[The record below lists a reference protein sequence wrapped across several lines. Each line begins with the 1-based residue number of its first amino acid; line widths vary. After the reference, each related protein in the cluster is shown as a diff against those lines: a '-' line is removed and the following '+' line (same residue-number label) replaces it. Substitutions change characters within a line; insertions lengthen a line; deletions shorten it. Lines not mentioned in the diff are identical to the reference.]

1 MTIGQRVVLILLG
14 LSLLGGV
21 ITGSQI
27 YYRLSYVWL
36 LLYLGNWVWA
46 ILSLR
51 GVRVKRNARSLR
63 AQLGQIF
70 EERFD
75 VINDSRLP
83 RVWLEVR
90 DASSLPGSLS
100 SQVFTQIGGRQGR
113 TYIARTRL
121 VKRGVYALGP
131 TQLISGD
138 LFGLF
143 PQQKEIPAEAALLVY
158 PMLVDIR
165 AFPGPIGL
173 ITGGDA
179 LRRRTPQITPNAAG
193 VREYAPGD
201 SMSRIHWPSTA
212 RRDMLMV
219 KEFELDPQAEVWIFM
234 DAEQRLLAEMPWNP
248 DFEVKSAWDKNVRIG
263 LPPSTEEYSASIAAS
278 LARYYIRMKRAVGL
292 VSRGEN
298 PVLLPSDRGG
308 RQLIKI
314 LESLA
319 LWKADGDLPLLGLIE
334 AQAQNIPRGS
344 TVILVTPSTE
354 KEIELATDYLVRRGL
369 RPIVVLLD
377 AKTFGGAESTE
388 AVQEGLRIQNIPVR
402 VIRCGDNLE
411 TSLSSR

>member
-51 GVRVKRNARSLR
+51 GVHVKRTARSLR

-90 DASSLPGSLS
+90 DGSSLPGSLS
-100 SQVFTQIGGRQGR
+100 SQVFTQIGGQQGR

-121 VKRGVYALGP
+121 VRRGVYPLGP
-131 TQLISGD
+131 TILISGD

-143 PQQKEIPAEAALLVY
+143 PQEKEFPVEAALLVY
-158 PMLVDIR
+158 PMLVEVR

-173 ITGGDA
+173 ISGGDA
-179 LRRRTPQITPNAAG
+179 LRRRTPQITPNASG

-201 SMSRIHWPSTA
+201 SMNRIHWPTTA

-219 KEFELDPQAEVWIFM
+219 KEFELDPQAEVWIFL
-234 DAEQRLLAEMPWNP
+234 DAENGIFSEMPWNP
-248 DFEVKSAWDKNVRIG
+248 DFEIKTAWEKNARID

-292 VSRGEN
+292 VSRGDN

-354 KEIELATDYLVRRGL
+354 QEIELATDYLVRRGL
-369 RPIVVLLD
+369 RPVVVLLD
-377 AKTFGGAESTE
+377 AKTFGGAEGTDRLR
-388 AVQEGLRIQNIPVR
+388 EGLRVQNIPVR
-402 VIRCGDNLE
+402 VIRCGDHLE
-411 TSLSSR
+411 VALSSR

>member
-14 LSLLGGV
+14 FSLLGGV

-36 LLYLGNWVWA
+36 LLYLGNWLWA

-51 GVRVKRNARSLR
+51 GVRVRRNARSLR

-75 VINDSRLP
+75 VINESRLP

-90 DASSLPGSLS
+90 DDSELPGALS

-121 VKRGVYALGP
+121 IKRGVYPLGP
-131 TQLISGD
+131 TQLLSGD

-143 PQQKEIPAEAALLVY
+143 PQRKEIPAESALLVY
-158 PMLVDIR
+158 PMLVEVR
-165 AFPGPIGL
+165 TFPGPIGL

-179 LRRRTPQITPNAAG
+179 LRRRTPQITANASG

-201 SMSRIHWPSTA
+201 SMNRIHWRTTA

-219 KEFELDPQAEVWIFM
+219 KEFELDPQAEVWIFL
-234 DAEQRLLAEMPWNP
+234 DADQTTLAELPWNP
-248 DFEVKSAWDKNVRIG
+248 DIEVKTAFEKNARIE
-263 LPPSTEEYSASIAAS
+263 LPPSTEEYSASLAAS
-278 LARYYIRMKRAVGL
+278 LARYYIRLKRAVGL

-319 LWKADGDLPLLGLIE
+319 LWQADGDLPLLGLIE

-344 TVILVTPSTE
+344 TVILITPSTE
-354 KEIELATDYLVRRGL
+354 EEIALATDYLVRRGL

-377 AKTFGGAESTE
+377 VSTFGGPEGT
-388 AVQEGLRIQNIPVR
+388 QELRERLRLQNIPVR
-402 VIRCGDNLE
+402 IARCGEPLE
-411 TSLSSR
+411 SALSSR